1 MTPARAHSLSLTHDH
16 SLSLSLCLA
25 LPLWDHSV
33 RFMSLY
39 FDSRAFKCAF
49 PVRGLSVRDT
59 IDALRRS
66 RTEPISVS
74 RQMVHD
80 FKFQVPVY
88 IKIASLG
95 NSNNKRNQSP
105 NPQSTLYRLRSS
117 VYSLSGSCGSRSPTH
132 GHGHGNAL
140 QPYTI
145 CHRADRRRALR
156 SAIRMR

>member
-1 MTPARAHSLSLTHDH
+1 MTPARAHSLSPSLMITPSLSH
-16 SLSLSLCLA
+16 SLSL
-25 LPLWDHSV
+25 PLWDQSV

-39 FDSRAFKCAF
+39 FDSRAFKYAF

-95 NSNNKRNQSP
+95 NSNSNNNKRNQSP
-105 NPQSTLYRLRSS
+105 NPQSTVFGLPSTVSLDLVALGLRLTGTGTGMPCSLTPS
-117 VYSLSGSCGSRSPTH
+117 VTGQIAGAH
-132 GHGHGNAL
+132 
-140 QPYTI
+140 
-145 CHRADRRRALR
+145 
-156 SAIRMR
+156 

>member
-16 SLSLSLCLA
+16 SLSLSL
-25 LPLWDHSV
+25 PLWDQSV

-95 NSNNKRNQSP
+95 NSNSSNNKRNQSP
-105 NPQSTLYRLRSS
+105 IHSLRSS
-117 VYSLSGSCGSRSPTH
+117 VYSLSGSCGSRSPTHGHGH

>member
-1 MTPARAHSLSLTHDH
+1 MTPARAHSLSPSHMITPSLSH
-16 SLSLSLCLA
+16 SLSL
-25 LPLWDHSV
+25 PLWDQSV

-95 NSNNKRNQSP
+95 NSNSSNNKRNQSP
-105 NPQSTLYRLRSS
+105 IHSLPSTVSLDLVALGLRLTGTGMPCSLTPS
-117 VYSLSGSCGSRSPTH
+117 VTGQIAGAH
-132 GHGHGNAL
+132 
-140 QPYTI
+140 
-145 CHRADRRRALR
+145 
-156 SAIRMR
+156 

>member
-1 MTPARAHSLSLTHDH
+1 MTPARALSLSLTHDH
-16 SLSLSLCLA
+16 SLSLS

-95 NSNNKRNQSP
+95 NSNSNNNKRNQSP
-105 NPQSTLYRLRSS
+105 IYSLRSS
-117 VYSLSGSCGSRSPTH
+117 VYSLSGSCGSRSPTHGHGH

>member
-1 MTPARAHSLSLTHDH
+1 MITPSLS
-16 SLSLSLCLA
+16 
-25 LPLWDHSV
+25 LPLWDQSV

-95 NSNNKRNQSP
+95 NRH
-105 NPQSTLYRLRSS
+105 STTTNETSLPSTIFGLPSTVSLDLVALGLRLTGTGTGTGTGMPCSLTPS
-117 VYSLSGSCGSRSPTH
+117 VTGQIAGAH
-132 GHGHGNAL
+132 
-140 QPYTI
+140 
-145 CHRADRRRALR
+145 
-156 SAIRMR
+156 

>member
-1 MTPARAHSLSLTHDH
+1 MITPSLA
-16 SLSLSLCLA
+16 LSLCLA
-25 LPLWDHSV
+25 LSPSVDHSV

-105 NPQSTLYRLRSS
+105 IHRLQSTVFGLRSTVSLDLVALGLRLTGTSTGMPCSLTPS
-117 VYSLSGSCGSRSPTH
+117 VTGQIAGAH
-132 GHGHGNAL
+132 
-140 QPYTI
+140 
-145 CHRADRRRALR
+145 
-156 SAIRMR
+156 